1 VDCNMCTVAVSKKGS
16 CRETSCLQCV
26 LQSLGQI
33 PIQSRR
39 DLNGMQQFV
48 VGKSFERVS
57 LVCLKSHAGT
67 DESLPRYLIL
77 SHADTVLS

>member
-1 VDCNMCTVAVSKKGS
+1 MCTVVVSKKRS

-39 DLNGMQQFV
+39 GLNGMQQFV
-48 VGKSFERVS
+48 IGKSFERVS
-57 LVCLKSHAGT
+57 LVSRVMLQLMKA
-67 DESLPRYLIL
+67 YLVI
-77 SHADTVLS
+77 